1 MQNANRS
8 TFAQTSWRTCKGF
21 CSRPSKTEICN
32 CAASSPLEVQLRC
45 RRNQGAGCQRMRSG
59 RKPGLL
65 FRCKEVLRFKKL
77 RRPGGPPKKETMSE
91 ATNITPGTQFQP
103 PIESLHR
110 NAVVGALVLK
120 LRIARYRARF
130 LFQTREELLDHFLPH
145 MPTLIQQLP
154 PLP

>member
-1 MQNANRS
+1 
-8 TFAQTSWRTCKGF
+8 
-21 CSRPSKTEICN
+21 
-32 CAASSPLEVQLRC
+32 
-45 RRNQGAGCQRMRSG
+45 MRSG

-110 NAVVGALVLK
+110 NAVVGALELK
-120 LRIARYRARF
+120 LRIARYRARV
-130 LFQTREELLDHFLPH
+130 LFTTREELLDRILTRVQDIIEQLAA
-145 MPTLIQQLP
+145 MPPEEDGDGVDEDLEHIGSIAHREMRKWAPERHAGGVL
-154 PLP
+154 